1 MRHIHAH
8 THLYP
13 TYLLCIGF
21 LCTVMLP
28 NLSPSPCCHLT
39 LTRTSIITLCWLHA
53 PASHTHTHTYLQRNY
68 LNLHPVASQRIATH
82 ALNLL
87 FTLIC
92 YVRSPPSADRFRA
105 DDMLQDSRE
114 DCYLS
119 TLHILH
125 TDEHDSRPY
134 YLVVENE
141 RGTDRHAI
149 HLNVEGTFTG
159 AE

>member
-1 MRHIHAH
+1 MHWLSLYRYATEPFAIALLPSDIDAH
-8 THLYP
+8 VNHYVVLAACA
-13 TYLLCIGF
+13 CI
-21 LCTVMLP
+21 
-28 NLSPSPCCHLT
+28 
-39 LTRTSIITLCWLHA
+39 
-53 PASHTHTHTYLQRNY
+53 THTHPHIFTTKLSKFA
-68 LNLHPVASQRIATH
+68 PCRIATH

-87 FTLIC
+87 LTLIC
-92 YVRSPPSADRFRA
+92 YLRSSPSADRFRA